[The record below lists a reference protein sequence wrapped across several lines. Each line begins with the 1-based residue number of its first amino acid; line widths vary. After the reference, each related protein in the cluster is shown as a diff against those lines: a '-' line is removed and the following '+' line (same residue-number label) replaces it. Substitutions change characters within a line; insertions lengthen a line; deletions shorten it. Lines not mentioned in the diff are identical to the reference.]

1 MPALRKKNYHDE
13 AQSLKVEHLWNASLS
28 NCFVGTTPL
37 PGSQAEASD
46 ETFTVITWNTMPK
59 PYQIQVLAATVL
71 SDPDRSRSGLCAG
84 LHSCIYVLSA
94 APLFG
99 HNPTEWLLSPFTRPA
114 VDE

>member
-13 AQSLKVEHLWNASLS
+13 AQSLKVEHLWNASL
-28 NCFVGTTPL
+28 VTPTAL
-37 PGSQAEASD
+37 SGRLRSQAEASD